1 MNPLVRQLASRRD
14 FLKSATKTAA
24 GISALSGIAI
34 PYVHAAGSDEI
45 KTALIGCG
53 GRGSGA
59 AANALGVEGATR
71 MVAMADVQPDRLKV
85 SHEAL
90 SKKFPGKMSVS
101 EDAKFIGFDAYQ
113 KAIDMLKP
121 GDVAIFATPV
131 AFRWVHFK
139 YAIEKGINVFMEKP
153 LSVDG
158 PTSKRML
165 ELNEKAKEKNLKVA
179 VGLMCRHCR
188 IRGELFDRVQNGEIG
203 DIILARAYRM
213 QGPIGSCFSTPR
225 PKDEDEL
232 LWQIKHFHS
241 FLWASGGSFS
251 DFFIHNIDE
260 ACWMKNDWPVEAQ
273 ANGGR
278 TDRGDH
284 VDQNFDEYSVEYTW
298 KDGSKL
304 FLEGRNVAGC
314 YDDHSTHIHGS
325 KGMAIVS
332 ASGHMPAKSAIFKGQ
347 ARNPENILWRAK
359 QPEPNP
365 YDLEWQDLLD
375 AIRNNKPYNEMER
388 GVKASLVTSMGRFA
402 AHTGQK
408 ITYDDYLNNSPEFAP
423 GVDKL
428 KLGGPPPIVADADGR
443 YPVPIRGV
451 NKKSE
456 YKMA

>member
-260 ACWMKNDWPVEAQ
+260 ACWMKNDWPVEDQ

-456 YKMA
+456 YKMG

>member
-1 MNPLVRQLASRRD
+1 
-14 FLKSATKTAA
+14 
-24 GISALSGIAI
+24 
-34 PYVHAAGSDEI
+34 
-45 KTALIGCG
+45 
-53 GRGSGA
+53 
-59 AANALGVEGATR
+59 
-71 MVAMADVQPDRLKV
+71 
-85 SHEAL
+85 
-90 SKKFPGKMSVS
+90 
-101 EDAKFIGFDAYQ
+101 
-113 KAIDMLKP
+113 
-121 GDVAIFATPV
+121 
-131 AFRWVHFK
+131 
-139 YAIEKGINVFMEKP
+139 
-153 LSVDG
+153 
-158 PTSKRML
+158 
-165 ELNEKAKEKNLKVA
+165 
-179 VGLMCRHCR
+179 
-188 IRGELFDRVQNGEIG
+188 
-203 DIILARAYRM
+203 
-213 QGPIGSCFSTPR
+213 
-225 PKDEDEL
+225 
-232 LWQIKHFHS
+232 
-241 FLWASGGSFS
+241 
-251 DFFIHNIDE
+251 
-260 ACWMKNDWPVEAQ
+260 
-273 ANGGR
+273 
-278 TDRGDH
+278 
-284 VDQNFDEYSVEYTW
+284 VEYTW

-347 ARNPENILWRAK
+347 ARSAENILWRAK

-428 KLGGPPPIVADADGR
+428 KLGGPPPIVADADGK